1 MKNNLRKIKVW
12 ATFVSLCFWMGCDDF
27 LDTQPYGTTTLQTLS
42 KQTSGA
48 EALLIAAY
56 SNLDGFSIGAYV
68 PWTSSGSNWVYGSI
82 TGGDAYK
89 GSDNSDQQF
98 ITWIETHKDVT
109 PENPFLQQKW
119 TTYYNGIARA
129 NDAIRA
135 FQALNG
141 ISDEFRNMRIAE
153 ARFLRGFFHFEL
165 RKIFGWV
172 PFIDETMVDVRVGN
186 AVEIFGKIGKDFL
199 YAADYLPMIQEQPG
213 RITKGASL
221 SYFGIIKMWEHDYDS
236 ARIYFD
242 YVISSN
248 QYKLNATYHE
258 NFNAEYRNRA
268 ESILEVQQSVNDGAQ
283 AGPNGNP
290 GDWLNYPYA
299 PGYCCGFHQPSQNLV
314 NAFKT
319 GDSGLPLL
327 DTYNEI
333 GKDVTSDEGLLSTD
347 PFTPYAGNLD
357 PRLDWT
363 VGRRE
368 IPYLDWGKH
377 PGKDWIRDQVFAG
390 PYSPKKTIIYKS
402 QESSYGDNTTW
413 LKMLTANNLKLLRY
427 ADLLLY
433 AAEAEVEIGNL
444 GVAMELVNQV
454 RNRAAN
460 PAGWVHTYVD
470 PSNPA
475 LGFTDIPAANYFIK
489 PYTTF
494 PDKEFARK
502 AVRFERRLELGMEGH
517 RFFDL
522 VRWGIAAAEK
532 NKYFEKEKLIRSHLV
547 NAHFQEGKNEFLPIP
562 QKAIEL
568 SYKDGNP
575 TLSQNHGY

>member
-1 MKNNLRKIKVW
+1 
-12 ATFVSLCFWMGCDDF
+12 
-27 LDTQPYGTTTLQTLS
+27 
-42 KQTSGA
+42 
-48 EALLIAAY
+48 
-56 SNLDGFSIGAYV
+56 
-68 PWTSSGSNWVYGSI
+68 
-82 TGGDAYK
+82 
-89 GSDNSDQQF
+89 
-98 ITWIETHKDVT
+98 
-109 PENPFLQQKW
+109 
-119 TTYYNGIARA
+119 
-129 NDAIRA
+129 
-135 FQALNG
+135 
-141 ISDEFRNMRIAE
+141 
-153 ARFLRGFFHFEL
+153 
-165 RKIFGWV
+165 
-172 PFIDETMVDVRVGN
+172 
-186 AVEIFGKIGKDFL
+186 
-199 YAADYLPMIQEQPG
+199 
-213 RITKGASL
+213 
-221 SYFGIIKMWEHDYDS
+221 
-236 ARIYFD
+236 
-242 YVISSN
+242 
-248 QYKLNATYHE
+248 
-258 NFNAEYRNRA
+258 
-268 ESILEVQQSVNDGAQ
+268 
-283 AGPNGNP
+283 
-290 GDWLNYPYA
+290 
-299 PGYCCGFHQPSQNLV
+299 
-314 NAFKT
+314 
-319 GDSGLPLL
+319 LPLL